1 MQPRL
6 PKKPPIL
13 RLPPKSNIDLMIS
26 KAAELAAIA
35 VGIVAVVFALDAA
48 EFVLAPVTTAIVI
61 GLMLGPVATRLER
74 HGVPATVSAG
84 AVVILF
90 LVILAVAATALAAP
104 LGTWMNRAPQ
114 IWQELQIHLSQL
126 REPLG
131 TLQDIRDQLR
141 TAVGDGG
148 VTVSV
153 DESSTVESVATLA
166 PAIIGQVLL
175 FLASLYFF
183 VATRYQTRHSI
194 LQVCVSRKLR
204 WRVAHIFRDVERSV
218 SRYLLSISII
228 NVGLGFAV
236 SIAMLAIG
244 MPSPALWGA
253 LAGLLNFVV
262 YLGPAVMAVILFAV
276 GLTQF
281 DTLGGSLL
289 PPLVY
294 LAINLVEAQFVTP
307 HVIGRA
313 MTMNP
318 FVVIL
323 SIAFWIWIWGPLGG
337 FIAIPVLLVLYSVAA
352 NIIPGIPWMPEEH
365 TATLRRVDLRNIR
378 R

>member
-1 MQPRL
+1 M
-6 PKKPPIL
+6 KAPP
-13 RLPPKSNIDLMIS
+13 S
-26 KAAELAAIA
+26 KASLPTGWWSITRVGRLVEL
-35 VGIVAVVFALDAA
+35 D
-48 EFVLAPVTTAIVI
+48 
-61 GLMLGPVATRLER
+61 
-74 HGVPATVSAG
+74 
-84 AVVILF
+84 
-90 LVILAVAATALAAP
+90 
-104 LGTWMNRAPQ
+104 
-114 IWQELQIHLSQL
+114 
-126 REPLG
+126 
-131 TLQDIRDQLR
+131 
-141 TAVGDGG
+141 
-148 VTVSV
+148 
-153 DESSTVESVATLA
+153 
-166 PAIIGQVLL
+166 GQVLL